1 MMRAK
6 SIWYVYP
13 FWQRVSFGAIGDKH
27 YHLLKQHFRVE
38 HIDELAFPFIQIL
51 SHPLILIQPFFYP
64 FQKFERKLARTLT
77 KIRGLIGV
85 DVADSDHITEYA
97 VRLTDNATA
106 LIVPSVFARLAY
118 VNSGVKRPVHVLS
131 HGVDREWI
139 EAPKQP
145 PTTFTHL
152 AHLKRERNLKLIIC
166 WILHSPYRKGLDL
179 LLRFYKRLL
188 REYNNVLLV
197 VKSGM
202 GVGYFPE
209 TIEKVSGT
217 LEYHLDGF
225 VMKKWLTEQEKM
237 QLFDL
242 CDLYF
247 LASRGGGFEH
257 PPLEALARGEV
268 VLGAKGGAWEDW
280 MPEWAL
286 IPSRRSGQVLP
297 NNPIHDGC
305 GVEIDIDKA
314 VDKTLEIFNNP
325 DEYKAKIQEHITHVI
340 KEKFLWEKIGLQLR
354 DIVLKYL

>member
-1 MMRAK
+1 MRAR
-6 SIWYVYP
+6 SVWYVYP
-13 FWQRVSFGAIGDKH
+13 FWQRVSFGAIGERH
-27 YHLLKQHFRVE
+27 YYLLKQYLKVE
-38 HIDELAFPFIQIL
+38 SIDELAFPFIQIL
-51 SHPLILIQPFFYP
+51 SYPLVLLQPFFYP
-64 FQKFERKLARTLT
+64 FQKFEKKLARNLT
-77 KIRGLIGV
+77 KIKGLIGI

-97 VRLTDNATA
+97 VKLTEYATA
-106 LIVPSVFARLAY
+106 LIVPSELARKAY
-118 VNSGVKRPVHVLS
+118 VNSGVKRPVHILP

-145 PTTFTHL
+145 STTFAHL
-152 AHLKRERNLKLIIC
+152 AHLKKERNLKLILC

-179 LLRFYKRLL
+179 LLQFYQNLL
-188 REYNNVLLV
+188 SEYNNVLLV
-197 VKSGM
+197 VKTSM

-257 PPLEALARGEV
+257 PPLEALARGEA
-268 VLGAKGGAWEDW
+268 VLGAKGGSWEDW
-280 MPEWAL
+280 MPDWAL
-286 IPSRRSGQVLP
+286 IPSRRCGVVLH
-297 NNPIHDGC
+297 NNPIHDGG
-305 GVEIDIDKA
+305 GVEIDIEKA

-325 DEYKAKIQEHITHVI
+325 DEYKALIQEHITYVI
-340 KEKFLWEKIGLQLR
+340 QQKFLWEKIGLQLR
-354 DIVLKYL
+354 DIVLKYF